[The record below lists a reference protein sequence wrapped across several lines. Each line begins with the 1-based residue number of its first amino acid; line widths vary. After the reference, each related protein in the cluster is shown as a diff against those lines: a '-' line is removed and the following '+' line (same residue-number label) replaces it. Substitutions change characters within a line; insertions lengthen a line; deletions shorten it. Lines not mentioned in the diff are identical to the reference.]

1 MSTHKPQPQP
11 PSPPIASFPPI
22 DTSSTSPTNS
32 SITNP
37 PRPNIPP
44 GHAGTVRTPHPHD
57 VLSGRGG
64 RINSHPGNV
73 HFREIIDAYKRQY
86 LDPRTKKTEKAR
98 IAARIVQ
105 SVRTLEPGGRFLKE
119 DPHTGLWMEIGDE
132 RAWKKAGQ
140 ALRESAPEIRAER
153 QMKLQMLAGVGVG
166 MVDPIVAGG
175 GGTGIGGIDG
185 IGGGSRSG
193 GGSGSKSS
201 GSRKS
206 RQADPPGPRHRPNPP
221 EREGLAAVKWSNS
234 RVNAANNYINN
245 NNDVDQRQTSTHNS
259 ASNRQAQQQ
268 AIDEDADAEL
278 TRMRQEY
285 YQMQRLQQE
294 QQRRME
300 QYQIQLQ
307 QQQQQHQ
314 IGNAGSHGGA
324 GNDRVYD
331 EYNQMQQGLLM
342 GNYRQQ
348 IHQEAQAQLAARGE
362 MSNRDG
368 QQGQGQQQLQ
378 QQGQRYSN
386 HRDIAA
392 AIMDDGLLPVNAG
405 FDIPALRGEIM
416 PPQQQQQQYQ
426 QYLQQQQQQQQ
437 QNQNQEQFSPN
448 YNQEDYNHPEAF
460 ADRHFNACDKTVST
474 MSSFDMQSMDMS
486 SLGGFSWN
494 QSAYNTSGLIS
505 TGDNTQT
512 THSSRYNNYNA
523 SGTIAS
529 NGGKGGA
536 KSKSKSKK
544 SALERKLEKV
554 NEKHHR
560 QQMQEMQYKQQ
571 HAQASQGMIH
581 PTMEVPT
588 VGGMAHQKQQQQ
600 QQKQNNNNQRSHK
613 YSQENKNMMASLNS
627 FGFEAIEEDEHSKAS
642 EYKMS
647 NLGLS
652 GLSEMDMTFSSDVM
666 SVRSK
671 SVPKTREKSGDG
683 GAGSGNANR
692 MASIEDSGSAQ
703 KRSSSVDVD
712 GDSNAGI
719 TASSVFNQSL
729 SSASERSVGST
740 SHKSF
745 SMNNNNVNMKNY
757 KSSLNMSME
766 DFNESFKSM
775 ETDDQRS
782 VLSKKTPLDPD
793 GAVGGPSQRSAQSQP
808 SPARRKDPRGGRLT
822 TIHSGRGSDSA
833 AHGASSTSNNNANAN
848 ARLSSNNSN
857 NRRRTSIESMGISD
871 LDMLTQF
878 GASTASRSDFGL
890 SLGSFR
896 SFQSNDSNASS
907 WMNQYNSMENIEGG
921 GSALWDD
928 EDQAQASDG
937 TSMSEISAPRM
948 VTATGGDA

>member
-1 MSTHKPQPQP
+1 
-11 PSPPIASFPPI
+11 
-22 DTSSTSPTNS
+22 
-32 SITNP
+32 
-37 PRPNIPP
+37 
-44 GHAGTVRTPHPHD
+44 
-57 VLSGRGG
+57 
-64 RINSHPGNV
+64 
-73 HFREIIDAYKRQY
+73 
-86 LDPRTKKTEKAR
+86 
-98 IAARIVQ
+98 
-105 SVRTLEPGGRFLKE
+105 
-119 DPHTGLWMEIGDE
+119 
-132 RAWKKAGQ
+132 
-140 ALRESAPEIRAER
+140 
-153 QMKLQMLAGVGVG
+153 
-166 MVDPIVAGG
+166 
-175 GGTGIGGIDG
+175 
-185 IGGGSRSG
+185 
-193 GGSGSKSS
+193 
-201 GSRKS
+201 
-206 RQADPPGPRHRPNPP
+206 
-221 EREGLAAVKWSNS
+221 
-234 RVNAANNYINN
+234 
-245 NNDVDQRQTSTHNS
+245 
-259 ASNRQAQQQ
+259 
-268 AIDEDADAEL
+268 
-278 TRMRQEY
+278 
-285 YQMQRLQQE
+285 
-294 QQRRME
+294 
-300 QYQIQLQ
+300 
-307 QQQQQHQ
+307 
-314 IGNAGSHGGA
+314 
-324 GNDRVYD
+324 
-331 EYNQMQQGLLM
+331 
-342 GNYRQQ
+342 
-348 IHQEAQAQLAARGE
+348 
-362 MSNRDG
+362 
-368 QQGQGQQQLQ
+368 
-378 QQGQRYSN
+378 
-386 HRDIAA
+386 
-392 AIMDDGLLPVNAG
+392 
-405 FDIPALRGEIM
+405 
-416 PPQQQQQQYQ
+416 
-426 QYLQQQQQQQQ
+426 
-437 QNQNQEQFSPN
+437 
-448 YNQEDYNHPEAF
+448 
-460 ADRHFNACDKTVST
+460 

-529 NGGKGGA
+529 NGGRGGA

-560 QQMQEMQYKQQ
+560 QQMQEMQQKQQ

-581 PTMEVPT
+581 PAIEVPT
-588 VGGMAHQKQQQQ
+588 VGGMAHQKQQ

-613 YSQENKNMMASLNS
+613 YSQENNMMASLNS

-671 SVPKTREKSGDG
+671 SVPKMREKSGDG
-683 GAGSGNANR
+683 GAGSGNVNR
-692 MASIEDSGSAQ
+692 MASIEDSRSSQ

-740 SHKSF
+740 SHKSS
-745 SMNNNNVNMKNY
+745 SMNNNNTNMKNY

-775 ETDDQRS
+775 EMEDQRS
-782 VLSKKTPLDPD
+782 VLSNKKPLDPD
-793 GAVGGPSQRSAQSQP
+793 GAVGGPSQRSTQSQP

-833 AHGASSTSNNNANAN
+833 ARGASSASNNNAN

-871 LDMLTQF
+871 PDMLNQF
-878 GASTASRSDFGL
+878 GASTASNTDFGV